1 VANSSSETIVFTS
14 GSFDLF
20 HLGHLLILEKSAAL
34 GTKLVVGVSSDELI
48 EEYKGMKPVIPF
60 EERIRIIAALKCVDK
75 AVKQNHLTEIAQL
88 QEERADI
95 VTIGDDWIGKHL
107 EGLEW
112 MKNQPGKRVVYF
124 PYTPGVSTTSI
135 KKAIIRQSHEIL
147 EATLAREEA
156 DLLNWQEHKPTT
168 AT

>member
-1 VANSSSETIVFTS
+1 MPDPHRETIVFTS

-48 EEYKGMKPVIPF
+48 EEYKGMKPIIPF
-60 EERIRIIAALKCVDK
+60 EERIRLVGALRCVDK
-75 AVKQNHLTEIAQL
+75 AVRQNKLTEVAQL
-88 QEERADI
+88 IEEKADI
-95 VTIGDDWIGKHL
+95 VTIGDDWVGKHL

-112 MKNQPGKRVVYF
+112 MKAQPGKQVFYF
-124 PYTPGVSTTSI
+124 PYTPGISTTTI
-135 KKAIIRQSHEIL
+135 KKTIIRQSHEIL

-156 DLLNWQEHKPTT
+156 DQFTWQEHK
-168 AT
+168 